1 MKKTR
6 CLIVD
11 DEPLAIEVIQAHAAN
26 ISRLEVVASCHN
38 ALEAFD
44 KLNTQD
50 IDLMF
55 LDIQMPM
62 LSGIEF
68 LKSLPQPP
76 KVIFTTAF
84 RDYALDGYELDV
96 VDYLLKPISFDR
108 FFKAIN
114 KYFSLTG
121 PAITTPPPIPQQAFK
136 PLLDVKSGKKTYRI
150 QVEDIRFV
158 ESMKDYIRI
167 HLPDSR
173 ITSKD
178 KLSHFETQLPAHFIR
193 VHRSYLVNLKAI
205 TAFNTSEINLGETV
219 ISIGV
224 SYKQEVLKALGA
236 D

>member
-1 MKKTR
+1 MKKAR

-11 DEPLAIEVIQAHAAN
+11 DEPLAIEVIQAHVGN
-26 ISRLEVVASCHN
+26 ISRLEVVATCGN

-44 KLNTQD
+44 LLNTHA
-50 IDLMF
+50 IDLIF

-68 LKSLPQPP
+68 LKSLPKPP

-84 RDYALDGYELDV
+84 RDYALDGYELNV

-114 KYFSLTG
+114 KYFALTA
-121 PAITTPPPIPQQAFK
+121 PVSALPPPVPQSTAS

-150 QVEDIRFV
+150 HLEDIRYV

-167 HLPDSR
+167 HLPESR
-173 ITSKD
+173 VTSKD

-193 VHRSYLVNLKAI
+193 VHRSYLINLKAV
-205 TAFNTSEINLGETV
+205 TAFNTSEINLGE
-219 ISIGV
+219 ILIPIGV
-224 SYKQEVLKALGA
+224 SYKQEVLKALGGG
-236 D
+236 